1 MAQLLKLLSVQYLSV
16 FVFSAFKIAGLS
28 DSHWGGGWEKEN
40 HYVTCYVVDGG
51 CLNAADPYWFCGVIA
66 H

>member
-28 DSHWGGGWEKEN
+28 DSRWGGGGGEKKK
-40 HYVTCYVVDGG
+40 
-51 CLNAADPYWFCGVIA
+51 IIM
-66 H
+66 

>member
-28 DSHWGGGWEKEN
+28 DSRWGGWGEKKK
-40 HYVTCYVVDGG
+40 
-51 CLNAADPYWFCGVIA
+51 IIM
-66 H
+66 